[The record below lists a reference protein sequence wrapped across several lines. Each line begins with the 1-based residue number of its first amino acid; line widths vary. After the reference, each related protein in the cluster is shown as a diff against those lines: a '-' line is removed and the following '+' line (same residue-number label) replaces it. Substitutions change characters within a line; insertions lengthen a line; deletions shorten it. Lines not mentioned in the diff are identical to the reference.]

1 MKGWA
6 GMDLDRILAQMH
18 EVYTKDPSYA
28 VRSQAFINIL
38 HKELSEDL
46 DAWLTS
52 ASRKRQVTVVKEAT
66 IYGSHK
72 PKNVDVSIID
82 PENGPLVMIG
92 IRSQMSSVAKNALT
106 YYEGIIGECISL
118 QDRFPM
124 ATGYLYLMPLQPT
137 MLGRKQETIN
147 HSRYARMY
155 DAITGRAGQS
165 YRDIRGVFD
174 EFAYM
179 VVDFNQSPP
188 LLCDHLLDGLEH
200 DLSVTTLVDRIIR
213 TFKSRHIFLDV
224 FK

>member
-1 MKGWA
+1 
-6 GMDLDRILAQMH
+6 MDLNRILAQMQ
-18 EVYTKDPSYA
+18 EVYTRDPLYA
-28 VRSQAFINIL
+28 VRSQEFINIL
-38 HKELSEDL
+38 HREISEDMEARL
-46 DAWLTS
+46 SSTS
-52 ASRKRQVTVVKEAT
+52 VRRGVAAVSEAT

-72 PKNVDVSIID
+72 PKDVDVSIID

-106 YYEGIIGECISL
+106 YYEGIIGECISI

-124 ATGYLYLMPLQPT
+124 AVTAYLYLMPLQPIKE
-137 MLGRKQETIN
+137 GRKQETIN

-155 DAITGRAGQS
+155 DAITGRTGQS
-165 YRDIRGVFD
+165 YRDIRGIFD

-188 LLCDHLLDGLEH
+188 VLCNDLLADVEH

-213 TFKSRHIFLDV
+213 TFKLRHIFLDV

>member
-1 MKGWA
+1 
-6 GMDLDRILAQMH
+6 MDLDRILAQMQG
-18 EVYTKDPSYA
+18 VYAQDPRYA

-38 HKELSEDL
+38 HKEISEDL
-46 DAWLTS
+46 DARLSS
-52 ASRKRQVTVVKEAT
+52 AARKRQVAVVKEAT

-72 PKNVDVSIID
+72 PKDVDVSVID

-106 YYEGIIGECISL
+106 YYEGIIGECISI

-124 ATGYLYLMPLQPT
+124 AVTGYLYLMPLQPIKE
-137 MLGRKQETIN
+137 GRKQETIN

-155 DAITGRAGQS
+155 DAITGRTGQS
-165 YRDIRGVFD
+165 YRDIRGIFD

-188 LLCDHLLDGLEH
+188 ALCDRLLADVEH
-200 DLSVTTLVDRIIR
+200 DLSVTTLVDRMIH
-213 TFKSRHIFLDV
+213 TFKQRHIFVDV
-224 FK
+224 FE